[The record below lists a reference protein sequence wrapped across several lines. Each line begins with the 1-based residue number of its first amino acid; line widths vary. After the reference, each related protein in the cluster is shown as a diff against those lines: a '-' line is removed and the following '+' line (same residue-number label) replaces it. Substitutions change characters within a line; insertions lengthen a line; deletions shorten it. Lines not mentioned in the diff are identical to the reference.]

1 MCASVLLTFS
11 SCTDDSADGTEE
23 VRMHEL
29 HLSLSTHQFN
39 MTRAAGDL
47 PDAFVNYDHTEAL
60 AKIMQIQCYMAYHGA
75 EAADYVPC
83 VFNYTNESN
92 KDIWTSTVPLK
103 SLTDNKRYYL
113 YGYMPK
119 SNVNGN
125 VSIAPYN
132 NDYKKGAVLTLSD
145 LNAVTPDDVCVIVGA
160 EGYGSGTKP
169 NIPDMSRRLGVFDY
183 YPETDG
189 GNIFLLIDHLY
200 AGLQFNFSLGEKY
213 SQLRSIKIKTIKL
226 IPEDGDKAVIESVTA
241 VVTVVANSLGKNPI
255 VPILSGEGVNTGGS
269 VEYKDKKTG
278 TNPKPAVLFEGE
290 KELTQTAEKFMAC
303 FCPATNT
310 KFILETT
317 YDVYDRKGNLIR
329 LNDIARNTIELK
341 RDMNAGQIH
350 IVNITVQP
358 TFLYMLSDPD
368 LDNPTFRIEN

>member
-1 MCASVLLTFS
+1 MFTLS
-11 SCTDDSADGTEE
+11 SCTDDSADGTEQ
-23 VRMHEL
+23 VSMHEL
-29 HLSLSTHQFN
+29 HLSLGTHQFD
-39 MTRAAGDL
+39 MTRAEL
-47 PDAFVNYDHTEAL
+47 PDAFVDYNHAEAL
-60 AKIMQIQCYMAYHGA
+60 AKITQIQCYMAYQGTDG
-75 EAADYVPC
+75 ADYVPC
-83 VFNYTNESN
+83 VFTYIQSE
-92 KDIWTSTVPLK
+92 DDWTSTVPLK
-103 SLTDNKRYYL
+103 SLNDNKKYYL

-119 SNVNGN
+119 SDVNGN
-125 VSIAPYN
+125 VSIAPYK
-132 NDYKKGAVLTLSD
+132 NDYEKGAVLTLSG
-145 LNAVTPDDVCVIVGA
+145 LNAVTPEDICVIVGA
-160 EGYGSGTKP
+160 KGYNHTTTDITS
-169 NIPDMSRRLGVFDY
+169 MSMKGRLGKFDY

-189 GNIFLLIDHLY
+189 KDLFLLIDHLY